1 MGKYESNRLGW
12 LLGLEAV
19 LTSLGRNAFVN
30 IAESSS
36 DDDEDGNYKEC
47 KDSTATTVYFESK
60 KQEERSIELKMKNI
74 PALRQPP
81 YVTDSFRGSVAGDV
95 EAASYEHF

>member
-1 MGKYESNRLGW
+1 MFS
-12 LLGLEAV
+12 
-19 LTSLGRNAFVN
+19 AFPHPF
-30 IAESSS
+30 A
-36 DDDEDGNYKEC
+36 
-47 KDSTATTVYFESK
+47 DSTATTVYFESK
-60 KQEERSIELKMKNI
+60 KRDLELKMKNI